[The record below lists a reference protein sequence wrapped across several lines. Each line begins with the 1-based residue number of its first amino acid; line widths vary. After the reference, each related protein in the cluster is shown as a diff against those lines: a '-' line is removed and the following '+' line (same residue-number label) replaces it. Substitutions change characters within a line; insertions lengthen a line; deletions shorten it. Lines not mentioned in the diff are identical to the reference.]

1 MLMSGS
7 PVQIDSME
15 QKAEET
21 AKRLGLRAEQ
31 LPRNIAIIMDGNGR
45 WAQRQTLPRYEGHRE
60 GAKTAEKIAQH
71 CVDFGMRSL
80 ALYSFSMENW
90 KRPRAEVNGLM
101 HLYAEYL
108 VGIRPSLMKN
118 NVRLV
123 HLGRMEGLPQTV
135 SQALNETMELT
146 RTNTGMVLA
155 LALNYSGRAELVDAT
170 RAIAEACKQ
179 GRLRPEE
186 IDESCISRH
195 LYTAGLADPDLLI
208 RTASELRVSNFL
220 LWQISYSEFY
230 VTETLWPDFA
240 QESLERAILA
250 YAHRDRRFGAIDK
263 DPRAHQ
269 QAAGTMEL

>member
-1 MLMSGS
+1 
-7 PVQIDSME
+7 
-15 QKAEET
+15 
-21 AKRLGLRAEQ
+21 
-31 LPRNIAIIMDGNGR
+31 
-45 WAQRQTLPRYEGHRE
+45 
-60 GAKTAEKIAQH
+60 
-71 CVDFGMRSL
+71 
-80 ALYSFSMENW
+80 
-90 KRPRAEVNGLM
+90 
-101 HLYAEYL
+101 
-108 VGIRPSLMKN
+108 
-118 NVRLV
+118 
-123 HLGRMEGLPQTV
+123 MEGLPQTV